1 MRTEDKSGMNRSTA
15 VSAQLP
21 TGSPRSAERA
31 ALHDLRNHLHGV
43 VGLMN
48 MLSLGVQTHGDI
60 DTMQVAL
67 HSIDMLTQ
75 QVDRLTRS
83 YSGEPAEVHE
93 RRLCPAKLTR
103 SLGVLFS
110 AFATAHG
117 ATISSFVEDR
127 LPLIAVDPV
136 NVSRLLTNLLVNAIK
151 HADATSI
158 AITTSRHDQS
168 RVCIS
173 IRDDGHGLALP
184 QRELIGGVLRGEARS
199 NGYTRTGISSC
210 VEMALAAGIELEL
223 RSDDGPGVAWDVLVP
238 MWQGV
243 EKEPTPVSH
252 DVCSRLCGQAPD
264 CWAAPTNFNAQR
276 IESTARR
283 TRAR

>member
-1 MRTEDKSGMNRSTA
+1 MNRSTA
-15 VSAQLP
+15 IAAPMP
-21 TGSPRSAERA
+21 TEDSRSSERA

-48 MLSLGVQTHGDI
+48 LLSQGVRLPGDV
-60 DTMQVAL
+60 DAMQVAL
-67 HSIDMLTQ
+67 HSIDLLTQ
-75 QVDRLTRS
+75 QVDRLTCS
-83 YSGEPAEVHE
+83 YSGEPAAVLAS
-93 RRLCPAKLTR
+93 RLCPAKLTR

-117 ATISSFVEDR
+117 ATISSFVEGR

-151 HADATSI
+151 HADATNI
-158 AITTSRHDQS
+158 AITTSRHDKS
-168 RVCIS
+168 RVRIS

-184 QRELIGGVLRGEARS
+184 QRELIESVLRGGAGT

-223 RSDDGPGVAWDVLVP
+223 RADNGTGVCWDVLVP
-238 MWQGV
+238 MWQGAGT
-243 EKEPTPVSH
+243 ESASFSS
-252 DVCSRLCGQAPD
+252 DVCSGLCEKTPD
-264 CWAAPTNFNAQR
+264 SRAAPPNFSAQQD
-276 IESTARR
+276 ESRARR
-283 TRAR
+283 TLVR

>member
-1 MRTEDKSGMNRSTA
+1 MNRSTV
-15 VSAQLP
+15 VSAPLP
-21 TGSPRSAERA
+21 TEDPRSSERE

-43 VGLMN
+43 VGIMN
-48 MLSLGVQTHGDI
+48 LLSLGVQLSGDA

-83 YSGEPAEVHE
+83 YSGEPTEVLAS
-93 RRLCPAKLTR
+93 RLCPAKLTR

-117 ATISSFVEDR
+117 ATIASFVEDC

-136 NVSRLLTNLLVNAIK
+136 HVSRLLTNLLVNAIK
-151 HADATSI
+151 HADATNI
-158 AITTSRHDQS
+158 AITTSRHDKS
-168 RVCIS
+168 RVRIS

-184 QRELIGGVLRGEARS
+184 QRELIESVLRGEAS
-199 NGYTRTGISSC
+199 TNGYTRTGISSC
-210 VEMALAAGIELEL
+210 VQMALAAGIELEL
-223 RSDDGPGVAWDVLVP
+223 RADDGPGVCWDVLVP

-243 EKEPTPVSH
+243 ET
-252 DVCSRLCGQAPD
+252 
-264 CWAAPTNFNAQR
+264 
-276 IESTARR
+276 ESTPISRDVR
-283 TRAR
+283 SGLCE

>member
-1 MRTEDKSGMNRSTA
+1 MNRSTA
-15 VSAQLP
+15 VLARMP
-21 TGSPRSAERA
+21 TEDSRSSERA

-48 MLSLGVQTHGDI
+48 LLSLGVQLPGEI
-60 DTMQVAL
+60 DAMQVAL

-75 QVDRLTRS
+75 QVERLTRA
-83 YSGEPAEVHE
+83 YNGEPAEVLAC
-93 RRLCPAKLTR
+93 RLCPAKLTR

-117 ATISSFVEDR
+117 ATISIFVEDR

-158 AITTSRHDQS
+158 AITTSRDGQS

-173 IRDDGHGLALP
+173 VRDDGHGLALH
-184 QRELIGGVLRGEARS
+184 QRELIGNVLRGGARAI
-199 NGYTRTGISSC
+199 GYTRTGIASC
-210 VEMALAAGIELEL
+210 VEMTLAAGVELVL
-223 RSDDGPGVAWDVLVP
+223 QADDGTGVRWDVLVP
-238 MWQGV
+238 VWQGA
-243 EKEPTPVSH
+243 EMEPAPRSR
-252 DVCSRLCGQAPD
+252 DVCSDLCG
-264 CWAAPTNFNAQR
+264 
-276 IESTARR
+276 
-283 TRAR
+283 